1 MRFTLAK
8 EEQRDISLVQLD
20 LPQDVAL
27 NILHFVNKSVQPEYM
42 TYLYHHYNEN
52 CSTKIRD
59 IINEAT
65 DGKFKEWAMSIPSS
79 YTIRELVSFH
89 TASHP
94 FIHFTLNFL
103 QSKSIDTPITL
114 WEEMFLPEK
123 LEKAVMNFEFE
134 TKEGVSTPLAK
145 EREIINLAP
154 VGMRPLNNQSK
165 FRANLIMVLCSLLL
179 SILIF
184 ISKRIMKNTIY
195 NGIYKFYSSIYSIL
209 SISWTLIASVF
220 SLVLTFMMVVSNHDV
235 TYFNENIL
243 IISPLSILMFISVI
257 HYTFSKKE
265 ISRFFEYLNTISFF
279 LIILLII
286 AKGVFPDYLYQ
297 ENYEIMLIAM
307 PLYLVNST
315 FLRPLLK
322 KRRKVINNNTW

>member
-1 MRFTLAK
+1 M
-8 EEQRDISLVQLD
+8 
-20 LPQDVAL
+20 
-27 NILHFVNKSVQPEYM
+27 
-42 TYLYHHYNEN
+42 
-52 CSTKIRD
+52 
-59 IINEAT
+59 II
-65 DGKFKEWAMSIPSS
+65 G
-79 YTIRELVSFH
+79 
-89 TASHP
+89 
-94 FIHFTLNFL
+94 
-103 QSKSIDTPITL
+103 
-114 WEEMFLPEK
+114 
-123 LEKAVMNFEFE
+123 
-134 TKEGVSTPLAK
+134 
-145 EREIINLAP
+145 
-154 VGMRPLNNQSK
+154 
-165 FRANLIMVLCSLLL
+165 SLLIAF
-179 SILIF
+179 ILF
-184 ISKRIMKNTIY
+184 VSKRIMKNTIY

-315 FLRPLLK
+315 FFTSIIK
-322 KRRKVINNNTW
+322 EKTKSY